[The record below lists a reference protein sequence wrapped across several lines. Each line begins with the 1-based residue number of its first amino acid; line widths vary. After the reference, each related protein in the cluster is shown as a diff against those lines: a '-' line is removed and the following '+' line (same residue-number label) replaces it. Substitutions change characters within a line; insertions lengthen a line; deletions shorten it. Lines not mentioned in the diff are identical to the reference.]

1 MVKTF
6 VILYILQAAKL
17 VHIDMLMKMK
27 QHSATFLTINLL
39 VLWNKQIQTVHLYFL
54 HPPLNHFITSLS
66 FTGCIR
72 TATVFCAPLVFILAS
87 PCPLHSF
94 PDTAHSVHSTSPIA
108 VLLST
113 PLFTW
118 DHRLKPGRITVT
130 WCPCMW
136 CFAGTPLHS
145 GNALGLFPTL
155 VFRCGELGI
164 TTESSYHPKAFL
176 TDSNHCLALG
186 SHRQWGYA
194 VISNRLEQW
203 VSSCELPKLF
213 MAEQRSLSSTMGNYH
228 AHSPPSP
235 SFNLWFVC
243 RWVRLCTD

>member
-1 MVKTF
+1 MLHHIF
-6 VILYILQAAKL
+6 LLPYSSSPFDEPCIHRLLYNSYVMCAAPVFIPSL
-17 VHIDMLMKMK
+17 SLSSHFSNW
-27 QHSATFLTINLL
+27 HCP
-39 VLWNKQIQTVHLYFL
+39 L
-54 HPPLNHFITSLS
+54 HPPHFPHSCTSL
-66 FTGCIR
+66 
-72 TATVFCAPLVFILAS
+72 FI
-87 PCPLHSF
+87 
-94 PDTAHSVHSTSPIA
+94 
-108 VLLST
+108 
-113 PLFTW
+113 W

-130 WCPCMW
+130 WCPCVW

-155 VFRCGELGI
+155 VFRCGESGI

-194 VISNRLEQW
+194 IISNWLEHW

-213 MAEQRSLSSTMGNYH
+213 MAEQRSLSSTIGNYH
-228 AHSPPSP
+228 AHSLPSP

-243 RWVRLCTD
+243 RWVRLCAD